1 MKKTLSIV
9 LILSMIMMAMSV
21 TAIADS
27 EQSSARIVPEGET
40 LELTIWQ
47 TFEASKGVT
56 MTSFNDMKTWPLIE
70 EETGIKVNFKHPAVG
85 SENEQFNLMLASGD
99 MPDIVFY
106 QWQSVA
112 GGPMKAITDG
122 LILDI
127 NDIVAE
133 YCPNYTAVLEKYPEV
148 KQQIITDEGVLFG
161 FASIS
166 IDERDKTAPDYVP
179 AFQTFGWLIRQDWLG
194 ACGIDKLPETMD
206 EWEAAL
212 TAFKTMDPNGNGEA
226 DEIPLVASSA
236 SEITNWI
243 RAWGINNDFYIADPE
258 AQTVGYGYYT
268 EEYRDALT
276 TLARWYANGLIDPDF
291 AASDSKQKD
300 SKITSNIGGAWT
312 GSTSGGF
319 GRYITMMK
327 PENPDLKMTGT
338 TPPTVTAGQ
347 TYKFDSWSK
356 YPIGREAAISAN
368 SEHPIEA
375 AKFCDYFYSE
385 AGHMYMNWGIEGETY
400 VIGEDGTPEFT
411 ELVTNNPDGL
421 SVDQVLI
428 QYALSAD
435 DFFFC
440 MDPELWLARMSMP
453 EQREMLPRWATGS
466 LDRIMP
472 PVLPTSDEA
481 AEFASIMGEVNTY
494 VDEMFTKFVMGVES
508 LDNFDTYMS
517 NLQSLG
523 IERAIELKQNQLDRY
538 NAR

>member
-1 MKKTLSIV
+1 MLIV
-9 LILSMIMMAMSV
+9 AVLTMGCIAN
-21 TAIADS
+21 AAFADEADS
-27 EQSSARIVPEGET
+27 TRIVPEGET
-40 LELTIWQ
+40 LELSVWQ
-47 TFEASKGVT
+47 TFEASKGIT

-106 QWQSVA
+106 TWHNVA
-112 GGPMKAITDG
+112 GGPMKAIDDG
-122 LILDI
+122 LILNL

-133 YCPNYTAVLEKYPEV
+133 HCPNYSAVLEQYPV
-148 KQQIITDEGVLFG
+148 AKQQIITDEGALYG

-166 IDERDKTAPDYVP
+166 IDNRDKSVEGYVP
-179 AFQTFGWLIRQDWLG
+179 AFQTFGWLVRKDWLE
-194 ACGIDKLPETMD
+194 ACGIDTLPETVED
-206 EWEAAL
+206 WEAAFI
-212 TAFKTMDPNGNGEA
+212 AMKNGDPNGNGQA
-226 DEIPLVASSA
+226 DEIPLVASNA
-236 SEITNWI
+236 SEISNWI
-243 RAWGINNDFYIADPE
+243 RAWGINNDFYIADSE
-258 AQTVGYGYYT
+258 NQKVGYGYYT
-268 EEYRDALT
+268 EEYREALT
-276 TLARWYANGLIDPDF
+276 TLARWYKEGLIDPDF

-327 PENPDLKMTGT
+327 PENPDLDMTGT
-338 TPPTVTAGQ
+338 KPPRVADGIA
-347 TYKFDSWSK
+347 YKFDNWSK

-375 AKFCDYFYSE
+375 AKFCDYFYSN
-385 AGHMYMNWGIEGETY
+385 AGHMYMNWGIEGESY
-400 VIGEDGTPEFT
+400 AMDNGSPVFT

-440 MDPELWLARMSMP
+440 MDPELWLARMSLP
-453 EQREMLPRWATGS
+453 EQREMLPRWADGN
-466 LDRIMP
+466 LDKIMP
-472 PVLPTSDEA
+472 YVLPTSDEA
-481 AEFASIMGEVNTY
+481 AEFASIMGEVKTY

-508 LDNFDTYMS
+508 MDRFDNYMA
-517 NLQSLG
+517 NLKSLG
-523 IERAIELKQNQLDRY
+523 IERAIELKQAQLDRY

>member
-1 MKKTLSIV
+1 MKK
-9 LILSMIMMAMSV
+9 ILSMLLVLTMAIGCMCTS
-21 TAIADS
+21 AFAEDA
-27 EQSSARIVPEGET
+27 SARIVPEGET

-47 TFEASKGVT
+47 TFEASKGIT

-106 QWQSVA
+106 AWHNVA
-112 GGPMKAITDG
+112 GGPMKAISDG
-122 LILDI
+122 LILDL

-133 YCPNYTAVLEKYPEV
+133 NCPNYSSMLEANPEI
-148 KQQIITDEGVLFG
+148 KQQIVTDEGALYG

-166 IDERDKTAPDYVP
+166 MDDRDKTAADYIP
-179 AFQTFGWLIRQDWLG
+179 AFQTFGWCVRQDWLETL
-194 ACGIDKLPETMD
+194 GIEKLPETMD

-212 TAFKTMDPNGNGEA
+212 TAMKNGDPNGNGQA

-236 SEITNWI
+236 GEITNWI

-258 AQTVGYGYYT
+258 NQTVAYGYYT

-276 TLARWYANGLIDPDF
+276 TLARWYQNGLIDPDF

-300 SKITSNIGGAWT
+300 SKITSNVAGAWT

-327 PENPDLKMTGT
+327 PVDPSVKLTGT
-338 TPPTVTAGQ
+338 TPPTVTEGE

-368 SEHPIEA
+368 SEHPVEA
-375 AKFCDYFYSE
+375 ARFCDYFYGES
-385 AGHMYMNWGIEGETY
+385 GHMYMNWGIEGESYT
-400 VIGEDGTPEFT
+400 IDENGAPAFT

-428 QYALSAD
+428 QYALAAD

-440 MDPELWLARMSMP
+440 MDPELWLARMSLP

-466 LDRIMP
+466 RDRIMP

-481 AEFASIMGEVNTY
+481 AEFASIMGEVKTY

-508 LDNFDTYMS
+508 MDNFDNYMS
-517 NLQSLG
+517 TLQSLG
-523 IERAIELKQNQLDRY
+523 IDRAIELKQIQLDRY

>member
-1 MKKTLSIV
+1 MKRMLC
-9 LILSMIMMAMSV
+9 ILMSLFLL
-21 TAIADS
+21 TGISFAAS
-27 EQSSARIVPEGET
+27 AETETSSSRIVPEGET

-47 TFEASKGVT
+47 TFEASKGIT

-85 SENEQFNLMLASGD
+85 SEDEQFNLMLASGD

-106 QWQSVA
+106 TWHTVA
-112 GGPMKAITDG
+112 GGPMKAVNDG
-122 LILDI
+122 LILDLST
-127 NDIVAE
+127 IVPE
-133 YCPNYTAVLEKYPEV
+133 YCPNYNALLESNAEL
-148 KQQIITDEGVLFG
+148 KQQIITDEGVLYG
-161 FASIS
+161 FASFS
-166 IDERDKTAPDYVP
+166 QDQRDKNVEGFIP
-179 AFQTFGWLIRQDWLG
+179 AFQTFGWLIREDWLR
-194 ACGIDKLPETMD
+194 ACGIDTLPETIE
-206 EWEAAL
+206 EWETAL
-212 TAFKTMDPNGNGEA
+212 TAFKNGDPNGNGEA

-236 SEITNWI
+236 DEISNWI
-243 RAWGINNDFYIADPE
+243 RAWGINNDFYIADPQN
-258 AQTVGYGYYT
+258 QTVGYGYYT

-276 TLARWYANGLIDPDF
+276 TLARWYQNGLIDPDF

-327 PENPDLKMTGT
+327 PDNPDLDMTGT
-338 TPPTVTAGQ
+338 VPPSVIKGE

-356 YPIGREAAISAN
+356 YPIGRIAAISAS

-385 AGHMYMNWGIEGETY
+385 AGHMYMNWGIEGESY
-400 VIGEDGTPEFT
+400 VIDENGNPEFT

-440 MDPELWLARMSMP
+440 MDPQLWLARMSLP

-481 AEFASIMGEVNTY
+481 AEMASIMGEVKTY

-508 LDNFDTYMS
+508 LDNFDMYMD
-517 NLQSLG
+517 NLRSLG
-523 IERAIELKQNQLDRY
+523 IERAIELKQMQLDRY
-538 NAR
+538 NSR